1 MTERYVIKRIILR
14 EKEVKLR
21 DDVRCIA
28 LNTSFL
34 QRVSVASFGKG
45 LAITNGSPSIF
56 QFRLEIRFNIPH
68 IVSLMFFCLRKL
80 LHVFS
85 GFLRQFCTWPTNSK
99 CRDCP

>member
-1 MTERYVIKRIILR
+1 MTERYVIKRIVLR

-21 DDVRCIA
+21 DNVRCIA
-28 LNTSFL
+28 LNTSFFL
-34 QRVSVASFGKG
+34 QGESVASFGKG

-80 LHVFS
+80 LHIFS
-85 GFLRQFCTWPTNSK
+85 GFLRQFCT
-99 CRDCP
+99 